1 MQLLLSSGD
10 RILIDTAQR
19 VPVPPGI
26 LRQKEICLVACVAK
40 KRHSPAASKG
50 SLSISLVP
58 CDSFWK
64 SGPSLPTL
72 SESSHN
78 RPPTYLTPIPLRRTR
93 VSRAASRPHTN

>member
-1 MQLLLSSGD
+1 MIDGDSMQLLLSSGD

-50 SLSISLVP
+50 SLSISLVRACSP
-58 CDSFWK
+58 VCERLALALVLQPRRFPAILF
-64 SGPSLPTL
+64 GRAGRVY
-72 SESSHN
+72 
-78 RPPTYLTPIPLRRTR
+78 RP
-93 VSRAASRPHTN
+93 